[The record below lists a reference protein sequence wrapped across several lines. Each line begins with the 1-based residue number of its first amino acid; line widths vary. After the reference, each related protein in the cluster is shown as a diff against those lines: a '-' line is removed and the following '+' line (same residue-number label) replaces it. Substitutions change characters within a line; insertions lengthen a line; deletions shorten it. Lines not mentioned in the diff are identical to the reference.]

1 VRGLA
6 LHTWTLDTTPLA
18 AVLDLL
24 PRAGWDAVELR
35 RLDFDRAREAGRSP
49 DDVLAMVRAAG
60 VPVACVGAR
69 HGWMFAGDGERTA
82 LLDVLRDA
90 CRWARALGCATVMS
104 PVDAAAGDPR
114 RAAAAVREAGDVARE
129 HGVRLA
135 LEHQSQSPQLNRLER
150 VREIVAA
157 AGHPSVGVLADAYH
171 LQRSGD
177 LRAFEDL
184 PAAELAY
191 FQFSDVPA
199 DARPGFV
206 LDRLPPGRGV
216 TPFREVFAVLRAKGY
231 RGWLSYE
238 GPNEAAWARDPLEV
252 AREAAAAAR
261 ALLAS

>member
-1 VRGLA
+1 MRGLA

-18 AVLDLL
+18 AILALA
-24 PRAGWDAVELR
+24 PGAGWDAVELR
-35 RLDFDRAREAGRSP
+35 RADFERARDAGQTA
-49 DDVLAMVRAAG
+49 DDVVAMVRAAG
-60 VPVACVGAR
+60 LPVACVGAR
-69 HGWMFAGDGERTA
+69 HGWMFADDAGRKA

-90 CRWARALGCATVMS
+90 CRWARALGADTVMS
-104 PVDAAAGDPR
+104 PADFATGDPR

-150 VREIVAA
+150 VRELLAA

-171 LQRSGD
+171 LQRSDD

-184 PAAELAY
+184 PAAELVY
-191 FQFSDVPA
+191 FQYSDVPA
-199 DARPGFV
+199 DARPGFA

-238 GPNEAAWARDPLEV
+238 GPNEAAWRRDPAEV
-252 AREAAAAAR
+252 AREAAAATR
-261 ALLAS
+261 ALL